1 MKRRSIIPVL
11 TVAIVSA
18 FAICNTTGSSALQR
32 IIALSPIS
40 LATAATQASK
50 LGDLSRFRSIA
61 VDTSKRVDANNLASA
76 RERIKDLETSWDEA
90 EPSLKPRSAADW
102 HKLDKAIDNTL
113 EALRDKSPDQSRCKK
128 ALKEL
133 IALMDQLSQNA

>member
-18 FAICNTTGSSALQR
+18 FAICNTTGSPALQR
-32 IIALSPIS
+32 VIALSPIS
-40 LATAATQASK
+40 LVNAASQASK

-102 HKLDKAIDNTL
+102 HKLDKAIDNAL

-128 ALKEL
+128 ALEEL